1 MTTCSL
7 KIIEN
12 IFSMLDKFF
21 LILYI
26 YLTSIVSPFIVL
38 AIKARIKKGKEHPVR
53 WREKLGEP
61 SIDRPPGKL
70 IWLHAVGLGEVL
82 ALRGLIHELNKQEK
96 NLNFLVTSS
105 TTLSAKEFE
114 KNSPPKTIHQFLPY
128 DIRKYCKKF
137 LRYWAP
143 DLVIWS
149 EQDVWPGLSSL
160 VADFGIKQVLV
171 NGKMR
176 KESYN
181 RRVKIKSLHRSV
193 YKKFVFIST
202 QDLSS
207 KIFYQKLGASC
218 VIRVD
223 GSLKPHCPPLF
234 FDEKKLKSIKKK
246 VSHKSIWVVG
256 SSFPEDE
263 KIAIYAQKLLLE
275 HNIRK
280 LLVLVPRFPNRTH
293 ELVETL
299 NDLNI
304 KVHSKKE
311 SPTVTTDVF
320 VADSI
325 GELGL
330 WYKASEVA
338 LIGGTFSNIDGKNPW
353 EALCLDCEITFGP
366 RHAKFKDDFKLL
378 KNLNLASQIESA
390 EDLFKVLSRKN
401 NAPRLQSLTKL
412 KTKLNKDLNVLV
424 EDLLYLLHNKH
435 K

>member
-1 MTTCSL
+1 
-7 KIIEN
+7 
-12 IFSMLDKFF
+12 MLDKFF

-26 YLTSIVSPFIVL
+26 YLTSIVSPLIILV
-38 AIKARIKKGKEHPVR
+38 IKGRIKKGKEHSVR

-61 SIDRPPGKL
+61 SIERPPGKL

-105 TTLSAKEFE
+105 TTLSAEIFK
-114 KNSPPKTIHQFLPY
+114 KNRPPKTIHQFLPY
-128 DIRKYCKKF
+128 DIRMYSKKF

-143 DLVIWS
+143 DLVVWS

-160 VADFGIKQVLV
+160 AADFGIKQVLV

-181 RRVKIKSLHRSV
+181 RRIKIKSLHRIV
-193 YKKFVFIST
+193 YKKFMFIST

-218 VIRVD
+218 VTRVD
-223 GSLKPHCPPLF
+223 GSLKPHCPPLV
-234 FDEKKLKSIKKK
+234 FDEKKLRSIKKK
-246 VSHKSIWVVG
+246 ISCKSIWVVG

-263 KIAIYAQKLLLE
+263 KIAIYTQKLLLE

-299 NDLNI
+299 KDLNI
-304 KVHSKKE
+304 KVHSKRE
-311 SPTVTTDVF
+311 TPDVTTDVF

-338 LIGGTFSNIDGKNPW
+338 LIGGTFSCMEGKNPW
-353 EALCLDCEITFGP
+353 EALHLDCAITFGP

-378 KNLNLASQIESA
+378 ENLNLASQVESS

-401 NAPRLQSLTKL
+401 NIPSLQSRRKL
-412 KTKLNKDLNVLV
+412 KTKLNKDLNILV
-424 EDLLYLLHNKH
+424 KDLLYLLDDKH
-435 K
+435 E

>member
-1 MTTCSL
+1 
-7 KIIEN
+7 
-12 IFSMLDKFF
+12 MLDKFF

-26 YLTSIVSPFIVL
+26 YLTSIVSPFIII
-38 AIKARIKKGKEHPVR
+38 AIKGRIKKGKEHSIR

-61 SIDRPPGKL
+61 SIERPSGKL

-82 ALRGLIHELNKQEK
+82 ALRGLIQELNKKEK

-114 KNSPPKTIHQFLPY
+114 KNRPPKTIHQFLPY
-128 DIRKYCKKF
+128 DIRMYCKKF

-171 NGKMR
+171 NGKIR

-181 RRVKIKSLHRSV
+181 RRVKLKSLHRIT
-193 YKKFVFIST
+193 YKNFMFIST

-218 VIRVD
+218 VVRVD
-223 GSLKPHCPPLF
+223 GSLKPHCPPLV

-246 VSHKSIWVVG
+246 VSYKNIWVVG

-263 KIAIYAQKLLLE
+263 KIAIYTQKLLLE
-275 HNIRK
+275 HNIQK
-280 LLVLVPRFPNRTH
+280 LLVLVPRFPNRTD
-293 ELVETL
+293 ELVEKL
-299 NDLNI
+299 KDFNLR
-304 KVHSKKE
+304 VHSKKE
-311 SPTVTTDVF
+311 TPDVTTDIF

-338 LIGGTFSNIDGKNPW
+338 LIGGTFSSLEGKNPW
-353 EALCLDCEITFGP
+353 EALYLDCAITFGP

-378 KNLNLASQIESA
+378 ENLKLATQIESS
-390 EDLFKVLSRKN
+390 EDLFKELSRKN
-401 NAPRLQSLTKL
+401 NVTSLQSLRKL
-412 KTKLNKDLNVLV
+412 KTKLNKDLNILV
-424 EDLLYLLHNKH
+424 KDLLYLLHDKH
-435 K
+435 E